1 MPKAQDIDMV
11 VFTAPS
17 GAGKTTIVRH
27 LLSLYPDQLAFS
39 ISATTRPKRTK
50 EVDGKDY
57 YFLSEEAFRQKI
69 SEDGFIEYEEV
80 YKDRYYGTL
89 KSEIDRITTMGKK
102 VVFDIEINGAQNIKE
117 KYDERCLVIYV
128 KPPSFRELVKRL
140 TNRGTETPNS
150 LQNRI
155 KRIKKELL
163 FENTFDMVL
172 LNDVLEVTLKE
183 AEQIIASKVLVS
195 SKENPLSEK

>member
-1 MPKAQDIDMV
+1 
-11 VFTAPS
+11 
-17 GAGKTTIVRH
+17 
-27 LLSLYPDQLAFS
+27 
-39 ISATTRPKRTK
+39 
-50 EVDGKDY
+50 
-57 YFLSEEAFRQKI
+57 
-69 SEDGFIEYEEV
+69 
-80 YKDRYYGTL
+80 
-89 KSEIDRITTMGKK
+89 MGKK